1 LGNKISFGD
10 LLTGKIA
17 EKWYMSQTNFLLPF
31 LVLLENPLW
40 FLVAILPYTIL
51 GMIVGFNKGEQRVN
65 SFVLAIY
72 PFLFHCCFLI
82 FYWAES
88 HGLLVITQLICLGVL
103 LLGSIHHTLTL
114 FYEILHAIFKL
125 VRQLCKNGKIQP
137 TNPTN
142 EDVQQKRNTTFSSP
156 TVKPLDKNKKFS
168 VADVGTSKINF
179 KVKMDK
185 SVKRDKNIKVCFNS
199 PDL

>member
-125 VRQLCKNGKIQP
+125 VRRLCKNGKIQP
-137 TNPTN
+137 TKD
-142 EDVQQKRNTTFSSP
+142 DVQQKRKGTFNSP
-156 TVKPLDKNKKFS
+156 TVKTLHKNKQLA
-168 VADVGTSKINF
+168 VADEATSKTNF